1 MIISATE
8 KEIANSYNKFIKL
21 FLGIL
26 LAYTVLQSIL
36 HIFDGGSI
44 AISLYSMAVVSIPA
58 AAFVWILMKLV
69 FRFFASKIYKNNCKV
84 QIDAEALSNQVS
96 AVREVICEG
105 QATKVETS
113 TSENKNLSA
122 GWMIFSEDA
131 LEYYEFEKFQ
141 NGGSFAILI
150 DDIQKTSVK
159 GNTLRNILVISTKE
173 KTYSFSVFK
182 AETWKEYIDA
192 RIIVQ

>member
-1 MIISATE
+1 MIISVTE

-21 FLGIL
+21 FLGVL
-26 LAYTVLQSIL
+26 LSYTILQSIL

-58 AAFVWILMKLV
+58 AAFVWILMKSG
-69 FRFFASKIYKNNCKV
+69 FRFVASKIYKNNCKI
-84 QIDAEALSNQVS
+84 QSDAEVLSNQVS

-150 DDIQKTSVK
+150 DDILKTSVK

-182 AETWKEYIDA
+182 AEIWKEYIDA
-192 RIIVQ
+192 RIIAQ

>member
-69 FRFFASKIYKNNCKV
+69 CRFFASKIYKNNCKV

-182 AETWKEYIDA
+182 AETWKEHIDA
-192 RIIVQ
+192 KIVAQ